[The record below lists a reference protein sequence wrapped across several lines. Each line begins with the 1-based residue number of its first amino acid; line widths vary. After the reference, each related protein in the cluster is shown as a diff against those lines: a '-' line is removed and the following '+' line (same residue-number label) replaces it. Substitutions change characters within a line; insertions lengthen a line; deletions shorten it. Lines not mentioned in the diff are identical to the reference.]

1 MRLIKSCPQNQ
12 NSFLLGNNLHI
23 HILGICGTF
32 MAGLAGLAIEK
43 GHKVTGQDKAYYAP
57 MSDQLAQLGIEENI
71 SEDPIES
78 LINCDAVIIGNSQSR
93 GNHSVEF
100 TLSNDLDYFSGPE
113 WLKENILK
121 DKFVFVVA
129 GTHGKTTT
137 TSMLIKILKDN
148 NCNPSFLVG
157 GIYKEENISYKYTS
171 SKYFVIE
178 GDEYDTAFFDKRSKF
193 FHYKPDTLII
203 NNLEYDHS
211 DIFENL
217 EQIQKQF
224 HYLIRTMS
232 GNTSIIYN
240 KGDKNISSLLS
251 MGCWSKK
258 TASRKFSNIANIIG
272 DHNLQNAS
280 SAVSAAKT
288 IGINES
294 DSISALEKFSGV
306 KRRLELIDN
315 KNFILYDDFAHHPTA
330 IAATLS
336 AVKNRH
342 PGKKITTI
350 FEVRS
355 NSMVSGSH
363 KDNFYS
369 SFDLTDEL
377 YIYCTK
383 DARWLKDS
391 GDFLVYQDISV
402 IIDKIYSS
410 TENVDVVILMSNGDT
425 SHIIKKLNKYE

>member
-1 MRLIKSCPQNQ
+1 
-12 NSFLLGNNLHI
+12 
-23 HILGICGTF
+23 
-32 MAGLAGLAIEK
+32 MAGLAGLALEN
-43 GHKVTGQDKAYYAP
+43 GHKVTGQDKTYYPP
-57 MSDQLAQLGIEENI
+57 MSDQLTHLGIEENI
-71 SEDPIES
+71 TEDPIES
-78 LINCDAVIIGNSQSR
+78 LKNCDAVIIGNSQSR
-93 GNHSVEF
+93 GNNSVEF
-100 TLSNDLDYFSGPE
+100 TLSNNLNYFSGPE

-121 DKFVFVVA
+121 NKFVFVVA

-157 GIYKEENISYKYTS
+157 GIYKEENISYKYTD

-178 GDEYDTAFFDKRSKF
+178 GDEYDTSFFDKRSKF

-217 EQIQKQF
+217 AQIKKQF

-232 GNTSIIYN
+232 GNANIIYH
-240 KGDKNISSLLS
+240 KDDKNVSSLLS

-258 TASRKFSNIANIIG
+258 IISRKIIDIVNIMGN
-272 DHNLQNAS
+272 HNLQNAS
-280 SAVSAAKT
+280 SAISAAKT
-288 IGINES
+288 IDICES
-294 DSISALEKFSGV
+294 NSISALEKFSGV
-306 KRRLELIDN
+306 KRRLELINN

-330 IAATLS
+330 ISATLE
-336 AVKNRH
+336 AVKKMH

-355 NSMVSGSH
+355 NSMISGAH
-363 KDNFYS
+363 KDSFYS

-377 YIYCTK
+377 YVYCAK
-383 DARWLKDS
+383 DVDWLKNS
-391 GDFLVYQDISV
+391 RDFLVYQDINI

-410 TENVDVVILMSNGDT
+410 TENVDIVILMSNGDT
-425 SHIIKKLNKYE
+425 SHIINKLKKT

>member
-1 MRLIKSCPQNQ
+1 
-12 NSFLLGNNLHI
+12 
-23 HILGICGTF
+23 
-32 MAGLAGLAIEK
+32 MAGLAGLALEN
-43 GHKVTGQDKAYYAP
+43 GHKVTGQDKTYYPP
-57 MSDQLAQLGIEENI
+57 MSDQLTHLGIEENI
-71 SEDPIES
+71 TEDPIES
-78 LINCDAVIIGNSQSR
+78 LKNCDAVIIGNSQSR
-93 GNHSVEF
+93 GNNSVEF
-100 TLSNDLDYFSGPE
+100 TLSNNLNYFSGPE

-121 DKFVFVVA
+121 NKFVFVVA

-157 GIYKEENISYKYTS
+157 GIYKEENISYKYTD

-178 GDEYDTAFFDKRSKF
+178 GDEYDTSFFDKRSKF

-217 EQIQKQF
+217 AQIKKQF

-232 GNTSIIYN
+232 GNANIIYHED
-240 KGDKNISSLLS
+240 DKNVSSLLS

-258 TASRKFSNIANIIG
+258 IISRKIIDIVNIMGN
-272 DHNLQNAS
+272 HNLQNAS
-280 SAVSAAKT
+280 SAISAAKT
-288 IGINES
+288 IDICES
-294 DSISALEKFSGV
+294 NSISALEKFSGV
-306 KRRLELIDN
+306 KRRLELINN

-330 IAATLS
+330 ISATLE
-336 AVKNRH
+336 AVKKMH

-355 NSMVSGSH
+355 NSMISGAH
-363 KDNFYS
+363 KDSFYS

-377 YIYCTK
+377 YVYCTK
-383 DARWLKDS
+383 DVDWLKNS
-391 GDFLVYQDISV
+391 RDFLVYQDINI

-410 TENVDVVILMSNGDT
+410 TENVDIVILMSNGDT
-425 SHIIKKLNKYE
+425 SHIINKLKKI